1 MNVVAVIIILV
12 LVFVTSLLATIG
24 NEVLNNAIKY
34 FKEKF

>member
-1 MNVVAVIIILV
+1 MNVVATVIVLV
-12 LVFVTSLLATIG
+12 LTFIITFLAIIS

>member
-12 LVFVTSLLATIG
+12 LVFVTSLLAMIG

>member
-12 LVFVTSLLATIG
+12 LVFVTSLLAIIG
-24 NEVLNNAIKY
+24 NEVINDAIKY